1 MENNIN
7 AITPFFS
14 WEDVNPTL
22 IPNTTMQKRL
32 RDGVGTLYKIVPI
45 EGYVLHDKGR
55 DCPIE
60 DPDTYEQIGTR
71 RGYTKMGTTCAI
83 NYNFD
88 TVNIFDED
96 GVSHVSYGNR
106 ELFSRPM
113 SQVSGEQI
121 F

>member
-1 MENNIN
+1 METST
-7 AITPFFS
+7 TPVFT
-14 WEDVNPTL
+14 WEDVIPTL
-22 IPNTTMQKRL
+22 IPNTMMQRRL
-32 RDGVGTLYKIVPI
+32 RDGTPTVYKIVPVD
-45 EGYVLHDKGR
+45 GYVLHDKGR
-55 DCPIE
+55 DYPIE

-88 TVNIFDED
+88 VANIFDED

-106 ELFSRPM
+106 ELFSRPAN
-113 SQVSGEQI
+113 QVSDEQI